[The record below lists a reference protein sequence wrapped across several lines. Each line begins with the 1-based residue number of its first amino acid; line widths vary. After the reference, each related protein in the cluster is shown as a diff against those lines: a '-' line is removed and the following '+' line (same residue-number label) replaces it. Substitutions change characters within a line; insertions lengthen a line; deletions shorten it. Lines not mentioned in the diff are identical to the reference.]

1 MVALAARL
9 PLYMPK
15 WGTDTMFRISKIE
28 VTDATT
34 LRLEGSLS
42 GLWVE
47 ELRRICEAT
56 LVDGEKLTV
65 DCGGISFS
73 DAEGITLM
81 RELRRHNVDL
91 TNCSPFL
98 KFQLEQGPAV

>member
-1 MVALAARL
+1 ML
-9 PLYMPK
+9 
-15 WGTDTMFRISKIE
+15 RISKIE
-28 VTDATT
+28 VTDPTT

-47 ELRRICEAT
+47 ELRRVCETT
-56 LVDGEKLTV
+56 LADSEELTV
-65 DCGGISFS
+65 DCGGISFTDS
-73 DAEGITLM
+73 EGISLM
-81 RELRRHNVDL
+81 RELRQHDVHL

>member
-1 MVALAARL
+1 MRL
-9 PLYMPK
+9 PLHKPK
-15 WGTDTMFRISKIE
+15 WGTDTMLRISKIE

-47 ELRRICEAT
+47 ELRRVCETT
-56 LVDGEKLTV
+56 LAGREKLTV

-73 DAEGITLM
+73 DSEGISLM
-81 RELRRHNVDL
+81 RELRSHNVDL
-91 TNCSPFL
+91 KNCSPFL